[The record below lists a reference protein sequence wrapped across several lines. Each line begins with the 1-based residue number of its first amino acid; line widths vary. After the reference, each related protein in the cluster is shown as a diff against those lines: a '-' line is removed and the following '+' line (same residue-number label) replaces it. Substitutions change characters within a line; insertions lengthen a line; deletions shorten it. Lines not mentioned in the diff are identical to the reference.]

1 MHWLFAEGDAFHPEA
16 NVEKMHSGVPLT
28 DEDRWPWL
36 RLIGDWMSEQED
48 AGVSAVVTCS
58 ALRRVYRDLL
68 REGRPAVRFCHM
80 TRRRPRSP
88 TASSTARATTC
99 RRRCCPASWPPSNRS
114 SPTSPASPSP
124 GTAARPR
131 CSTACCT
138 PWASRRPSE
147 PSATWRSHVRRWS
160 RPQHLTVHLA
170 AGRPD
175 QHAGNGQLI
184 LACLAG
190 IAVIVVLISWLKMH
204 PFLALILGSA
214 ALAAVAWIAPTAA
227 LTSFTNGFGS
237 TAGAVGILIALG
249 AMLGKIL
256 ADSGGADNIVN
267 RITDRLSG
275 NMLPWGMALI
285 AAIIGLP
292 LFFEVGVV
300 ILVPVVILVARRA
313 NSTLMRIGIPALAG
327 LSVLHGL
334 VPPHPGPQTAI
345 ALLKADQS
353 QTLIFGLIVA
363 IPTLIISGPL
373 LGRLMDRWV
382 PVYAPASL
390 GEPAIDARTHDREI
404 QKVSAA
410 ARWRDVGRRAA
421 GARQPRGRGRLPRAR
436 RGRPRVE
443 EQGTASAH
451 LTKRPSFGA
460 ALITIVLPVLL
471 MLLKAISDL
480 ATPSGSLARQ
490 IFDTIGAPAI
500 ALLLAVL
507 LSYFTLGRGAGMRRE
522 QTNESLGSGL
532 PGIAGI
538 LLIVAAG
545 GGFKQL
551 LVDAGVANVIA
562 DWATGANISVLLLG
576 WLVAVGIRLATGSAT
591 VATTTAAGIVGALAG
606 TLSTSHLA
614 LLVLAIGCGSLFF
627 SHVNDAGFWLVKQYF
642 GLTVGQTIKSW
653 SVMETVISV
662 VGFIFVIGLS
672 LVF

>member
-1 MHWLFAEGDAFHPEA
+1 M
-16 NVEKMHSGVPLT
+16 
-28 DEDRWPWL
+28 
-36 RLIGDWMSEQED
+36 
-48 AGVSAVVTCS
+48 SAV
-58 ALRRVYRDLL
+58 
-68 REGRPAVRFCHM
+68 GAVL
-80 TRRRPRSP
+80 S
-88 TASSTARATTC
+88 
-99 RRRCCPASWPPSNRS
+99 
-114 SPTSPASPSP
+114 TSPSISPLADP
-124 GTAARPR
+124 I
-131 CSTACCT
+131 ST
-138 PWASRRPSE
+138 
-147 PSATWRSHVRRWS
+147 
-160 RPQHLTVHLA
+160 
-170 AGRPD
+170 
-175 QHAGNGQLI
+175 AGNGQLI

-300 ILVPVVILVARRA
+300 ILVPVVIMVARRA

-390 GEPAIDARTHDREI
+390 GEPAIDARTHDREL
-404 QKVSAA
+404 QKVSAGGGGGTA
-410 ARWRDVGRRAA
+410 DVGLLERDSRAV
-421 GARQPRGRGRLPRAR
+421 GADYREQGTDD
-436 RGRPRVE
+436 PRVE

-507 LSYFTLGRGAGMRRE
+507 LSYFTLGKGAGMRRE

-672 LVF
+672 LVV

>member
-1 MHWLFAEGDAFHPEA
+1 
-16 NVEKMHSGVPLT
+16 
-28 DEDRWPWL
+28 
-36 RLIGDWMSEQED
+36 MSTV
-48 AGVSAVVTCS
+48 GAVLS
-58 ALRRVYRDLL
+58 
-68 REGRPAVRFCHM
+68 
-80 TRRRPRSP
+80 
-88 TASSTARATTC
+88 
-99 RRRCCPASWPPSNRS
+99 
-114 SPTSPASPSP
+114 TSPSISP
-124 GTAARPR
+124 
-131 CSTACCT
+131 
-138 PWASRRPSE
+138 
-147 PSATWRSHVRRWS
+147 
-160 RPQHLTVHLA
+160 LA
-170 AGRPD
+170 DPISK
-175 QHAGNGQLI
+175 AGNGQLI

-353 QTLIFGLIVA
+353 QTLIFGIIVA

-390 GEPAIDARTHDREI
+390 GEPAIDARTHDREL
-404 QKVSAA
+404 QKVSAGGGTA
-410 ARWRDVGRRAA
+410 DVGPLERDSRAV
-421 GARQPRGRGRLPRAR
+421 GADYREQGTDD
-436 RGRPRVE
+436 PRVE

-507 LSYFTLGRGAGMRRE
+507 LSYFTLGKGAGMRRE

-662 VGFIFVIGLS
+662 VGFIFVMGLS
-672 LVF
+672 FVF

>member
-1 MHWLFAEGDAFHPEA
+1 M
-16 NVEKMHSGVPLT
+16 
-28 DEDRWPWL
+28 
-36 RLIGDWMSEQED
+36 
-48 AGVSAVVTCS
+48 
-58 ALRRVYRDLL
+58 
-68 REGRPAVRFCHM
+68 
-80 TRRRPRSP
+80 
-88 TASSTARATTC
+88 
-99 RRRCCPASWPPSNRS
+99 
-114 SPTSPASPSP
+114 
-124 GTAARPR
+124 
-131 CSTACCT
+131 
-138 PWASRRPSE
+138 
-147 PSATWRSHVRRWS
+147 SATV
-160 RPQHLTVHLA
+160 A
-170 AGRPD
+170 AASTLVAPTLPAAD
-175 QHAGNGQLI
+175 PISSAGNTQLI
-184 LACLAG
+184 LALLAG
-190 IAVIVVLISWLKMH
+190 IAVIVGLITWLKMH

-214 ALAAVAWIAPTAA
+214 ALALVAWIPPTAA
-227 LTSFTNGFGS
+227 LTSFINGFGS

-249 AMLGKIL
+249 AMLGKL
-256 ADSGGADNIVN
+256 LSDSGGADTIVS
-267 RITDRLSG
+267 RIIQRLGGSK
-275 NMLPWGMALI
+275 LPWGMALI

-300 ILVPVVILVARRA
+300 ILVPVVILVSRRT

-345 ALLKADQS
+345 ALLKADQT
-353 QTLIFGLIVA
+353 QTLVFGLLIA

-390 GEPAIDARTHDREI
+390 GEDAIDARTHDREM
-404 QKVSAA
+404 QTTSVGSGSAGSAGSAA
-410 ARWRDVGRRAA
+410 SDSTTGPIADDSRTTGTQVRGPGEDDPGLLATQGIGSAA
-421 GARQPRGRGRLPRAR
+421 PR
-436 RGRPRVE
+436 
-443 EQGTASAH
+443 

-471 MLLKAISDL
+471 MLLKGVGDL
-480 ATPSGSLARQ
+480 TTAANTVPRAF
-490 IFDTIGAPAI
+490 FDTIGAPTI

-507 LSYFTLGRGAGMRRE
+507 LAYFTLGRGAGMRRE
-522 QTNESLGSGL
+522 QVNESLGSGL

-545 GGFKQL
+545 GGFKQV

-562 DWATGANISVLLLG
+562 DWATGKNISVLLLG

-591 VATTTAAGIVGALAG
+591 VATTTAAGIVGGLAG

-662 VGFIFVIGLS
+662 VGFIFVMLMS
-672 LVF
+672 LVV

>member
-1 MHWLFAEGDAFHPEA
+1 MSATGAVLSASPF
-16 NVEKMHSGVPLT
+16 VVPLA
-28 DEDRWPWL
+28 DP
-36 RLIGDWMSEQED
+36 I
-48 AGVSAVVTCS
+48 
-58 ALRRVYRDLL
+58 
-68 REGRPAVRFCHM
+68 
-80 TRRRPRSP
+80 
-88 TASSTARATTC
+88 ST
-99 RRRCCPASWPPSNRS
+99 
-114 SPTSPASPSP
+114 
-124 GTAARPR
+124 
-131 CSTACCT
+131 
-138 PWASRRPSE
+138 
-147 PSATWRSHVRRWS
+147 
-160 RPQHLTVHLA
+160 
-170 AGRPD
+170 
-175 QHAGNGQLI
+175 AGNGQLV
-184 LACLAG
+184 LACLVG

-256 ADSGGADNIVN
+256 ADSGGADNLVY

-300 ILVPVVILVARRA
+300 ILVPVVILVARRT

-353 QTLIFGLIVA
+353 QTLIFGLIIA

-390 GEPAIDARTHDREI
+390 GEPAIDARTHDREL
-404 QKVSAA
+404 QRVSAGGGGGTA
-410 ARWRDVGRRAA
+410 DVGPLARDSRLV
-421 GARQPRGRGRLPRAR
+421 GGDFRQPGEEDPRA
-436 RGRPRVE
+436 VE
-443 EQGTASAH
+443 SQGTASTTPH

-490 IFDTIGAPAI
+490 VFDTIGAPAI

-606 TLSTSHLA
+606 TLSASHLA

-672 LVF
+672 LLV

>member
-1 MHWLFAEGDAFHPEA
+1 M
-16 NVEKMHSGVPLT
+16 
-28 DEDRWPWL
+28 
-36 RLIGDWMSEQED
+36 
-48 AGVSAVVTCS
+48 
-58 ALRRVYRDLL
+58 
-68 REGRPAVRFCHM
+68 
-80 TRRRPRSP
+80 
-88 TASSTARATTC
+88 
-99 RRRCCPASWPPSNRS
+99 
-114 SPTSPASPSP
+114 
-124 GTAARPR
+124 
-131 CSTACCT
+131 
-138 PWASRRPSE
+138 
-147 PSATWRSHVRRWS
+147 
-160 RPQHLTVHLA
+160 
-170 AGRPD
+170 
-175 QHAGNGQLI
+175 
-184 LACLAG
+184 
-190 IAVIVVLISWLKMH
+190 LISWLKMH

-300 ILVPVVILVARRA
+300 ILVPVVILVARRT

-353 QTLIFGLIVA
+353 QTLILGLIVA

-390 GEPAIDARTHDREI
+390 GEPAIDARTHDREL
-404 QKVSAA
+404 QKVSAGGGGGTA
-410 ARWRDVGRRAA
+410 DIGPLERDSRPVGADY
-421 GARQPRGRGRLPRAR
+421 RQPGEDDPG
-436 RGRPRVE
+436 VE

-471 MLLKAISDL
+471 MLLKAIRDL

-507 LSYFTLGRGAGMRRE
+507 LSYFTLGKGAGMRRE

-662 VGFIFVIGLS
+662 VGFIFVMGLS

>member
-1 MHWLFAEGDAFHPEA
+1 
-16 NVEKMHSGVPLT
+16 
-28 DEDRWPWL
+28 
-36 RLIGDWMSEQED
+36 MSST
-48 AGVSAVVTCS
+48 VSA
-58 ALRRVYRDLL
+58 
-68 REGRPAVRFCHM
+68 
-80 TRRRPRSP
+80 
-88 TASSTARATTC
+88 ASIL
-99 RRRCCPASWPPSNRS
+99 
-114 SPTSPASPSP
+114 
-124 GTAARPR
+124 
-131 CSTACCT
+131 
-138 PWASRRPSE
+138 
-147 PSATWRSHVRRWS
+147 PSADPISS
-160 RPQHLTVHLA
+160 
-170 AGRPD
+170 
-175 QHAGNGQLI
+175 AGNTQLI
-184 LACLAG
+184 LALLVG
-190 IAVIVVLISWLKMH
+190 IAVIVGLITWLKMH

-214 ALAAVAWIAPTAA
+214 AMAVVAWIPPTAA
-227 LTSFTNGFGS
+227 LTSFTTGFGS

-249 AMLGKIL
+249 AMLGKLL
-256 ADSGGADNIVN
+256 ADSGGADTIVS
-267 RITDRLSG
+267 RIIQRLGGSK
-275 NMLPWGMALI
+275 LPWGMALI

-300 ILVPVVILVARRA
+300 ILVPVVILVARRT

-345 ALLKADQS
+345 ALLKADQT
-353 QTLIFGLIVA
+353 QTLVFGLLIA

-390 GEPAIDARTHDREI
+390 GEDAIDARTHDREM
-404 QKVSAA
+404 Q
-410 ARWRDVGRRAA
+410 
-421 GARQPRGRGRLPRAR
+421 
-436 RGRPRVE
+436 
-443 EQGTASAH
+443 TASVGSGSAGSAGSDSTTGPIADESRTTGTQVRGPGEDDPGLLATQGIGSEAPR

-471 MLLKAISDL
+471 MLLKGVGDL
-480 ATPSGSLARQ
+480 TTAANTVPRAF
-490 IFDTIGAPAI
+490 FDTIGAPTI

-507 LSYFTLGRGAGMRRE
+507 LGYFTLGRGAGMRRE
-522 QTNESLGSGL
+522 QVNESLGSGL

-545 GGFKQL
+545 GGFKQV

-562 DWATGANISVLLLG
+562 DWATGKNISVLLLG

-591 VATTTAAGIVGALAG
+591 VATTTAAGIVGGLAG

-662 VGFIFVIGLS
+662 MGFILVMLMS
-672 LVF
+672 LVV

>member
-1 MHWLFAEGDAFHPEA
+1 
-16 NVEKMHSGVPLT
+16 
-28 DEDRWPWL
+28 
-36 RLIGDWMSEQED
+36 
-48 AGVSAVVTCS
+48 
-58 ALRRVYRDLL
+58 
-68 REGRPAVRFCHM
+68 
-80 TRRRPRSP
+80 
-88 TASSTARATTC
+88 
-99 RRRCCPASWPPSNRS
+99 
-114 SPTSPASPSP
+114 
-124 GTAARPR
+124 
-131 CSTACCT
+131 
-138 PWASRRPSE
+138 
-147 PSATWRSHVRRWS
+147 
-160 RPQHLTVHLA
+160 
-170 AGRPD
+170 
-175 QHAGNGQLI
+175 
-184 LACLAG
+184 
-190 IAVIVVLISWLKMH
+190 
-204 PFLALILGSA
+204 
-214 ALAAVAWIAPTAA
+214 
-227 LTSFTNGFGS
+227 
-237 TAGAVGILIALG
+237 
-249 AMLGKIL
+249 
-256 ADSGGADNIVN
+256 
-267 RITDRLSG
+267 
-275 NMLPWGMALI
+275 
-285 AAIIGLP
+285 
-292 LFFEVGVV
+292 
-300 ILVPVVILVARRA
+300 
-313 NSTLMRIGIPALAG
+313 
-327 LSVLHGL
+327 
-334 VPPHPGPQTAI
+334 
-345 ALLKADQS
+345 
-353 QTLIFGLIVA
+353 
-363 IPTLIISGPL
+363 
-373 LGRLMDRWV
+373 MDRWV

-390 GEPAIDARTHDREI
+390 GEPAIDARTHDREMAEG
-404 QKVSAA
+404 VRRRLVAGRRTSGCWSATA
-410 ARWRDVGRRAA
+410 ARSGPTTAS
-421 GARQPRGRGRLPRAR
+421 RAR
-436 RGRPRVE
+436 TTRVSSRTRAPPRP
-443 EQGTASAH
+443 H

-672 LVF
+672 LVV

>member
-1 MHWLFAEGDAFHPEA
+1 M
-16 NVEKMHSGVPLT
+16 
-28 DEDRWPWL
+28 
-36 RLIGDWMSEQED
+36 
-48 AGVSAVVTCS
+48 SAV
-58 ALRRVYRDLL
+58 
-68 REGRPAVRFCHM
+68 GAVL
-80 TRRRPRSP
+80 S
-88 TASSTARATTC
+88 
-99 RRRCCPASWPPSNRS
+99 S
-114 SPTSPASPSP
+114 SPSISPLAD
-124 GTAARPR
+124 TI
-131 CSTACCT
+131 ST
-138 PWASRRPSE
+138 
-147 PSATWRSHVRRWS
+147 
-160 RPQHLTVHLA
+160 
-170 AGRPD
+170 
-175 QHAGNGQLI
+175 AGNGQLI

-204 PFLALILGSA
+204 PFLALILGAA

-300 ILVPVVILVARRA
+300 ILVPVVIMVARRA

-390 GEPAIDARTHDREI
+390 GEPAIDARTHDREL
-404 QKVSAA
+404 QKVSAGGGGGTA
-410 ARWRDVGRRAA
+410 DVGLLERDSRAV
-421 GARQPRGRGRLPRAR
+421 GADYREQGTDD
-436 RGRPRVE
+436 PRVE

-507 LSYFTLGRGAGMRRE
+507 LSYFTLGKGAGMRRE

-672 LVF
+672 LVV